1 MKIRNVL
8 SIIFAAVALCAAVA
22 GVYLSLAYKNADPVL
37 LTPPDEAK
45 SRVLELMDAV
55 CAADFDQVSACISGT
70 PELGLD
76 REPTDDVG
84 KLLWNAYT
92 DSLSYSVLGEVYA
105 TDDGLAQQVSLTSL
119 DITSVTS
126 VLKERS
132 QALLEQRVAE
142 AENAEDIYDQNND
155 YREDFVMQVLHD
167 AAVAALEEDA
177 LEKTVEFTVNLAY
190 QNEQW
195 MVLSDN
201 DLLNA
206 ISGGILY

>member
-8 SIIFAAVALCAAVA
+8 SIIFAAVSLCAAVA

-70 PELGLD
+70 PDLGLD
-76 REPTDDVG
+76 REPADDVG

-177 LEKTVEFTVNLAY
+177 REKTVEFTVNLAY